1 MPEDFLQGFKR
12 HALAQGQGR
21 KGMTSDMRADADTAA
36 GLLADTFQTV
46 LHTPYFPR
54 REHPVRRNLEFVH
67 PPVFLDQLDGY
78 REQLDN
84 IGCLGLHTVS
94 NQPGVPV
101 RIRVDIPVRKF
112 LQVGMGQAAEAHENK
127 HVPDGLLPPVAQLD
141 ADNALQVL
149 LREERTFLVFRLAH
163 ELLERVLVDPSLVH
177 CQIHQPFQCVDALEG
192 R

>member
-1 MPEDFLQGFKR
+1 
-12 HALAQGQGR
+12 
-21 KGMTSDMRADADTAA
+21 MRADADTAA

-46 LHTPYFPR
+46 LHTPYFPTGNTLSG
-54 REHPVRRNLEFVH
+54 ETLNSFT
-67 PPVFLDQLDGY
+67 PVFLDQLDGY

-163 ELLERVLVDPSLVH
+163 ELLERVLVDPSSSIARYISHFSVLTRSKA
-177 CQIHQPFQCVDALEG
+177 VDLASPRTESIQL
-192 R
+192 

>member
-1 MPEDFLQGFKR
+1 MNSF
-12 HALAQGQGR
+12 
-21 KGMTSDMRADADTAA
+21 T
-36 GLLADTFQTV
+36 
-46 LHTPYFPR
+46 
-54 REHPVRRNLEFVH
+54 

-141 ADNALQVL
+141 ADNALQIL
-149 LREERTFLVFRLAH
+149 LREERTFLIFRLAN
-163 ELLERVLVDPSLVH
+163 ELLELIYTTNLIENLNGKIRKYTKSKLSFPSDNAVKKTVYLSLMEIEKKWTQPIH
-177 CQIHQPFQCVDALEG
+177 NWGLIMNQFMLIFENRIQI
-192 R
+192 

>member
-1 MPEDFLQGFKR
+1 MCGLTRTLQPAFSPIRFRLSSILPISPTGNTLSEETLNSF
-12 HALAQGQGR
+12 
-21 KGMTSDMRADADTAA
+21 T
-36 GLLADTFQTV
+36 
-46 LHTPYFPR
+46 
-54 REHPVRRNLEFVH
+54 

-163 ELLERVLVDPSLVH
+163 ELLERVLVDSSLVH

>member
-1 MPEDFLQGFKR
+1 MF
-12 HALAQGQGR
+12 
-21 KGMTSDMRADADTAA
+21 SDMRADADTAA

-46 LHTPYFPR
+46 LHTPYFPHG
-54 REHPVRRNLEFVH
+54 EHPVRRNLEFVH

-127 HVPDGLLPPVAQLD
+127 HVPDGLLPPV
-141 ADNALQVL
+141 
-149 LREERTFLVFRLAH
+149 
-163 ELLERVLVDPSLVH
+163 
-177 CQIHQPFQCVDALEG
+177 
-192 R
+192 